1 VSEVHTPLDVPPLSR
16 GEPFRADP
24 PLELIIGAHL

>member
-1 VSEVHTPLDVPPLSR
+1 VHTPLDVMPESR

-24 PLELIIGAHL
+24 PLEAVIGAPF